1 MRPKKK
7 NFVEYFNSLKY
18 RNLIIGIV
26 IFVILILLITFVLL
40 GIRISFIINDELSIQ
55 LEPLDKNIVTT
66 YDKDNNISFEFVND
80 NSFVCKS
87 ECSYEFIDLSNN
99 KVIDTDT
106 LILKSKTKV
115 IKNYNLTPNEYG
127 SGQDIYSFQVTC
139 HNIKSLFCATDGKDR
154 YKSSFVTL
162 SYDLSEEERAKAL
175 RIKDK
180 LNGFLTILRNIDIKK
195 QEITYLFDNLYF
207 ILKDSLFFN
216 NLNSL
221 NIDVSNVNSGF
232 NDLENKSK
240 NMVDLWDANNY
251 VILLDILNET
261 SSNLSITYDKVNSTE
276 IKLYNLIDNYNSL
289 VYDLNSLSDRY
300 LVIDSLVN
308 YYNLSNDTIALQ
320 RVVSLRNEY
329 SNLNQNLYNTSN
341 DLISFKNEINKLSLE
356 MYELTNISNVNNLSL
371 NYSYKLN
378 LSQVDRNLNITFN
391 STIIINIKIKDP
403 ICCVFGNCK
412 VCCTI
417 DSCKDDSSLYPILFV
432 HGHAFN
438 KKTSPEVSLNSF
450 TDIQNRLQ
458 EDGIINAGQIDLQ
471 NLEEI
476 APGEYGK
483 SGNPISVRASYYYLH
498 YYDLGKYAIATQK
511 SERIENYALRLNE
524 IINILKER
532 TGSEKVNIVA
542 HSMGGLV
549 TREYI
554 RLFGE
559 NSVNK
564 VILIASPNNGVSGR
578 TEDLCNFLGSQ
589 KECEDMTEGS
599 VFLKRLNSFR
609 VVKAKV
615 YTIAASGCPINK
627 EDGDG
632 IVKLKSVPLPYASN
646 FVVNGTCTDF
656 FKANLHDTILDP
668 DMTPKVYEIVRNVL
682 KE

>member
-1 MRPKKK
+1 MRHKK
-7 NFVEYFNSLKY
+7 NLIEYFNSLKY
-18 RNLIIGIV
+18 RNLIIVAI
-26 IFVILILLITFVLL
+26 IFVIFILLAAFILL

-55 LEPLDKNIVTT
+55 LKPLDKNIVTT
-66 YDKDNNISFEFVND
+66 YDKANNISFEFVND

-87 ECSYEFIDLSNN
+87 ECSYEFIDISNN
-99 KVIDTDT
+99 KVVDTDT
-106 LILKSKTKV
+106 LTLKSKTKV
-115 IKNYNLTPNEYG
+115 IKNYNFTPNDYG

-139 HNIKSLFCATDGKDR
+139 RNIKSLFCATDGKEK

-175 RIKDK
+175 AIRDE
-180 LNGFLTILRNIDIKK
+180 LNSFLTILRNIDIKR
-195 QEITYLFDNLYF
+195 QEITHLFDKVYFNL
-207 ILKDSLFFN
+207 KNSLFFN

-221 NIDVSNVNSGF
+221 NIDISNVNSDF
-232 NDLENKSK
+232 DDLENKSK

-251 VILLDILNET
+251 VTLLGLLNDT
-261 SSNLSITYDKVNSTE
+261 SSNLSITYDKANSTE
-276 IKLYNLIDNYNSL
+276 IKLYNLVDNYNSL

-300 LVIDSLVN
+300 LVVDSLVN
-308 YYNLSNDTIALQ
+308 FYNLSNDTAALQ
-320 RVVSLRNEY
+320 RVVSLRNEFV
-329 SNLNQNLYNTSN
+329 NLNQSFNNKSN
-341 DLISFKNEINKLSLE
+341 DLISFKNEISELSLK
-356 MYELTNISNVNNLSL
+356 MYELTNISNVGSLSL

-378 LSQVDRNLNITFN
+378 LSQIDRNLNITFN
-391 STIIINIKIKDP
+391 STISVNVKIKDP

-417 DSCKDDSSLYPILFV
+417 DSCKDDTSLYPILFV

-450 TDIQNRLQ
+450 TNMQNLLQ

-532 TGSEKVNIVA
+532 TGSGKVNLVA

-564 VILIASPNNGVSGR
+564 VILIATPNKGISGR

-599 VFLKRLNSFR
+599 VFLKRLNSFK

-615 YTIAASGCPINK
+615 YTIAASGCPISK

-632 IVKLKSVPLPYASN
+632 IVNLKSVPLSYATN
-646 FVVNGTCTDF
+646 FVVNGTCTDL

-668 DMTPKVYEIVRNVL
+668 NKTPEVYEIVRNVL